1 MMLKDLFE
9 NNKYLICAG
18 LSTLSLVF
26 TAFSIISLSNSVK
39 EISNELEPISEWADS
54 QNDCITKTFRIDG
67 KNTQG
72 IVSKVWSCNGG
83 GE

>member
-1 MMLKDLFE
+1 MLKELFD

-26 TAFSIISLSNSVK
+26 TSISIIFISKSVN
-39 EISNELEPISEWADS
+39 EISTDLEPISAWAES
-54 QNDCITKTFRIDG
+54 QNECVTKTFRIDG

-72 IVSKVWSCNGG
+72 IPSKVWSCNGG
-83 GE
+83 GQ

>member
-1 MMLKDLFE
+1 MLKELFK

-26 TAFSIISLSNSVK
+26 TAISVISVSKSVK
-39 EISNELEPISEWADS
+39 EISNELKPLSKWADS
-54 QNDCITKTFRIDG
+54 QNECITKTFRIDG

-72 IVSKVWSCNGG
+72 IPSKVWSCNGG
-83 GE
+83 GQ

>member
-1 MMLKDLFE
+1 MLKELFD
-9 NNKYLICAG
+9 NNKYLICLG

-26 TAFSIISLSNSVK
+26 TSISLISVSKSVK
-39 EISNELEPISEWADS
+39 QITTDLEPISKWADS
-54 QNDCITKTFRIDG
+54 QNECITKTFRIDG

-72 IVSKVWSCNGG
+72 IPSKVWSCNGG

>member
-1 MMLKDLFE
+1 MLKDLFE

-18 LSTLSLVF
+18 LSTLSLV
-26 TAFSIISLSNSVK
+26 TTSVSIISVSKSVK
-39 EISNELEPISEWADS
+39 QISTDLEPIATWADS
-54 QNDCITKTFRIDG
+54 QNECIIKTFRIDG

-72 IVSKVWSCNGG
+72 IPSKVWSCNGG

>member
-1 MMLKDLFE
+1 MIKELLD

-26 TAFSIISLSNSVK
+26 TSISTITISKSIK
-39 EISNELEPISEWADS
+39 EISNNLEPISEWANT
-54 QNDCITKTFRIDG
+54 QNECITKTFRIDG
-67 KNTQG
+67 INTQG
-72 IVSKVWSCNGG
+72 IPSKVWSCNGG

>member
-1 MMLKDLFE
+1 ML
-9 NNKYLICAG
+9 NKFVDNHKYFICAG

-26 TAFSIISLSNSVK
+26 TSFSIISVSKSVK
-39 EISNELEPISEWADS
+39 ELSTDLKPISIWANS

-72 IVSKVWSCNGG
+72 MPSKVWSCNGG
-83 GE
+83 GQ

>member
-1 MMLKDLFE
+1 MLKELFD
-9 NNKYLICAG
+9 NNKYLICLG

-26 TAFSIISLSNSVK
+26 TSISLISVSKSVK
-39 EISNELEPISEWADS
+39 QITSDLEPISKWADS
-54 QNDCITKTFRIDG
+54 QNECITKTFRIDG

-72 IVSKVWSCNGG
+72 IPSKVWSCNGG